1 MHNEE
6 HELVNL
12 AAFDISFYV
21 PFMYLEFYYASLP
34 SLIPDHATLLLRPP
48 LSVAVYGLPMR
59 WGGGGAGGKETLS
72 SFITGST
79 SSYHHNL
86 LTGPKSPES
95 DFHRVLVSLCNSY
108 HLDPAWWSD

>member
-1 MHNEE
+1 
-6 HELVNL
+6 
-12 AAFDISFYV
+12 
-21 PFMYLEFYYASLP
+21 MYLEIYYPSLP
-34 SLIPDHATLLLRPP
+34 PLIPDHATLLSRPP
-48 LSVAVYGLPMR
+48 LFLAVYGLLMR
-59 WGGGGAGGKETLS
+59 WRGSKKFS